1 MLPKVLLVLLFL
13 ASVGHVCAARSISI
27 TGNTSSLL
35 SDDTLTLTAS
45 ASGFVDGEIIYVKGA
60 FYLVGTA
67 NYFGYTQY
75 NEDTWIKNSASN
87 ASQRMVK
94 IGEWDG
100 GLVVKSDFGDSG
112 YKGEGEYQF
121 KLRYYYG
128 SSLTPDWSTNV
139 LTIGISEPDPT
150 ITPTPFPTNTPTN
163 TPTPSP
169 IPTSTPVPT
178 SAPIATVKP
187 TNVPTII
194 ITSQQ
199 TVIPTVSEMV
209 EVLGANEQKE
219 EGASV
224 ETVSNVRVAT
234 KSANARLLRS
244 FSIALSFIAAGFALL
259 SGVFLWHNN
268 AIWRNIS

>member
-35 SDDTLTLTAS
+35 GDDTLTLTAS

-60 FYLVGTA
+60 FYLVGTT
-67 NYFGYTQY
+67 NYFGYTK
-75 NEDTWIKNSASN
+75 NGDEWVKNSVN
-87 ASQRMVK
+87 NTSQKTVK

-100 GLVVKSDFGDSG
+100 NLAVKSDFSDSG

-169 IPTSTPVPT
+169 IPIFTPAPS

-224 ETVSNVRVAT
+224 EIISNVRVAT
-234 KSANARLLRS
+234 KSANIRLLRS
-244 FSIALSFIAAGFALL
+244 LSVALSFIAVGFALL

-268 AIWRNIS
+268 AIWRNIA